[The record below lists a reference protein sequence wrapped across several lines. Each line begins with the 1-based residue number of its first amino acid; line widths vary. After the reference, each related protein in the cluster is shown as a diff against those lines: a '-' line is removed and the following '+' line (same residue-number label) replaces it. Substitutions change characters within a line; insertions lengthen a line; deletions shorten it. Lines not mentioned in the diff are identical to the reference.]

1 MDEWNGSYRE
11 MKNWSFFKNK
21 LFEIVWTNFFKRF
34 GNFTGKND
42 FLWKYLKNDHMNDFI
57 KQTILLNER
66 NEKSQMCPS
75 LD

>member
-1 MDEWNGSYRE
+1 MVLTEKWKIDR
-11 MKNWSFFKNK
+11 FLKNK
-21 LFEIVWTNFFKRF
+21 LFEIVWTIFFKRF
-34 GNFTGKND
+34 GKQWLYFTGKND